1 MLSSSEKILLGANTI
16 SRHTISIEI
25 LFTFGLGIIATT
37 CARGDRLNL
46 GLRRRECGNSFLR
59 RVVSRSFF
67 NGTLSVLIS

>member
-25 LFTFGLGIIATT
+25 LFTFGLGIITT